1 MISIAA
7 DAMAQARRRYVSQE
21 RELAMPVDVNQV
33 TSSITTH
40 FLTCRSRFEDR
51 SLICWP
57 KALTVGSSNVAGAE
71 GARGD
76 MGDA

>member
-1 MISIAA
+1 VISIAT
-7 DAMAQARRRYVSQE
+7 DAMAQARQQYVSQE
-21 RELAMPVDVNQV
+21 RELAMPVDLNQV

-51 SLICWP
+51 SLMRWP
-57 KALTVGSSNVAGAE
+57 KALTVGSSNVAAAE